1 MSRRGQTLRGGAT
14 MSLLELP
21 TDTVWDLKMSRI
33 KFGYGVASE
42 IGYDLKR
49 LGIRNCLIITDPI
62 LMQIG
67 LVDKIMQFIE
77 EQDIGVMIW
86 DKVEPEPSLDSMQ
99 DCINSVDSNFDG
111 FVAVGG
117 GSSIDSAKV
126 IDLVL
131 TQGGKI
137 LDYMAPPFGEGKKIP
152 GRPSKPLIA
161 VPTTAGTGSETTPV
175 SVISFPEKKVKG
187 ALFCGIPTLGILD
200 PLLTVTMPPSVTA
213 STGMD
218 ALVHAIE
225 AYWVRPYT
233 SRPKPKTPLERPVYT
248 GATELTDLFAERAIE
263 LIGKYLRRAVFNG
276 NDLEARS
283 SMLLAS
289 FLAGV
294 AFSNAGVSVVHAM
307 ALIVGGQFH
316 TPHGATNAVL
326 LPPAIEFNIPGAP
339 DRFACIAQLLG
350 ETIEGL
356 SVMEAAKKSINTTIK
371 LSKDIGISYGL
382 EAPPFNVKEEDI
394 PRLAAET
401 FKVQRLLGANP
412 VPITEDD
419 LKELFRKAMRNW
431 TPV

>member
-14 MSLLELP
+14 MSLP
-21 TDTVWDLKMSRI
+21 TDTIWDLQMSRI

-49 LGIRNCLIITDPI
+49 LGIKNCLIITDPI
-62 LMQIG
+62 LVQIG
-67 LVDKIMQFIE
+67 TVDKIIRIIE
-77 EQDIGVMIW
+77 DQDIGVMIW
-86 DKVEPEPSLDSMQ
+86 DKVEPEPSLNSMQ
-99 DCINSVDSNFDG
+99 DCINEFKESNFDG
-111 FVAVGG
+111 VVAIGG

-126 IDLVL
+126 IDLIL
-131 TQGGKI
+131 THGGKI

-152 GRPSKPLIA
+152 GPSEPLIA

-213 STGMD
+213 NTGMD

-248 GATELTDLFAERAIE
+248 GATELTDVFAEKAIE
-263 LIGKYLRRAVFNG
+263 LIGKYIRRAVFNG

-283 SMLLAS
+283 NMLLAS

-294 AFSNAGVSVVHAM
+294 AFSNAGVSLVHAM

-316 TPHGATNAVL
+316 APHGITNAIL
-326 LPPAIEFNIPGAP
+326 LPASVEFNIPGTP
-339 DRFACIAQLLG
+339 ERFTRIAQLLG
-350 ETIEGL
+350 ESIEGL
-356 SVMEAAKKSINTTIK
+356 SVIEAAQKSVNAIIQ
-371 LSKDIGISYGL
+371 LSKDIGIPYGL
-382 EAPPFNVKEEDI
+382 ESPPFNVKEEDI
-394 PRLAAET
+394 PHLAAET
-401 FKVQRLLGANP
+401 IKVQRLLEANP
-412 VPITEDD
+412 VPLIEED
-419 LKELFRKAMRNW
+419 LNKLFQKAMRNW
-431 TPV
+431 TPA

>member
-1 MSRRGQTLRGGAT
+1 MS
-14 MSLLELP
+14 LP
-21 TDTVWDLKMSRI
+21 TDTIWDLQMSRI
-33 KFGYGVASE
+33 KFGSGVASE
-42 IGYDLKR
+42 IGYDLKQ
-49 LGIRNCLIITDPI
+49 LGIRNCLIVTDPI
-62 LMQIG
+62 LVQIG
-67 LVDKIMQFIE
+67 TVDKIKQSIE
-77 EQDIGVMIW
+77 EQGIDIAVW
-86 DKVEPEPSLDSMQ
+86 DHVEPEPSLNSMQ
-99 DCINSVDSNFDG
+99 DCIDNFKDSIFDG

-131 TQGGKI
+131 THGGKI
-137 LDYMAPPFGEGKKIP
+137 LDYMAPPFGEGKKIL
-152 GRPSKPLIA
+152 GPSKPLIA

-248 GATELTDLFAERAIE
+248 GATEITDLFAERAIE

-276 NDLEARS
+276 NDINARS
-283 SMLLAS
+283 NMLLAS

-294 AFSNAGVSVVHAM
+294 AFSNAGVSLVHAM

-316 TPHGATNAVL
+316 TPHGATNAIL

-339 DRFACIAQLLG
+339 DRFARIAQLLG
-350 ETIEGL
+350 ETIEGF
-356 SVMEAAKKSINTTIK
+356 SVMEVAKKSINAIIK
-371 LSKDIGISYGL
+371 LSKDIGIPYGL
-382 EAPPFNVKEEDI
+382 EAPPFNVREEDI
-394 PRLAAET
+394 PRLASET
-401 FKVQRLLGANP
+401 FEVQRLLGANP
-412 VPITEDD
+412 VPISEDD
-419 LKELFRKAMRNW
+419 LKKLFRKAMRNW
-431 TPV
+431 ALT

>member
-1 MSRRGQTLRGGAT
+1 MPLSD
-14 MSLLELP
+14 LP
-21 TDTVWDLKMSRI
+21 TDTVWDLQMSRI

-42 IGYDLKR
+42 IGYDLKS
-49 LGIRNCLIITDPI
+49 LGIGNCLIITDPVMSSIGI
-62 LMQIG
+62 L
-67 LVDKIMQFIE
+67 DKIMQPIQ
-77 EQDIGVMIW
+77 EQGINVTVW
-86 DKVEPEPSLDSMQ
+86 DRVEPEPSLQSMQ
-99 DCINSVDSNFDG
+99 DCIDNFKDSKFDG
-111 FVAVGG
+111 FVALGG

-126 IDLVL
+126 VDFVL
-131 TQGGKI
+131 THGGKI
-137 LDYMAPPFGEGKKIP
+137 LNYVAPPLGEGKKAP
-152 GRPSKPLIA
+152 RVAKPLIA

-175 SVISFPEKKVKG
+175 SVISFPDKKVKG

-200 PLLTVTMPPSVTA
+200 PLLTVTMPSSVTA

-248 GATELTDLFAERAIE
+248 GATELTDIFAEKAIE
-263 LIGKYLRRAVFNG
+263 LIGKYIRRAVFNG
-276 NDLEARS
+276 SDLEARS

-294 AFSNAGVSVVHAM
+294 AFSNSGVSLVHAM

-339 DRFACIAQLLG
+339 ERFARIAHLLG
-350 ETIEGL
+350 ETIEDI
-356 SVMEAAKKSINTTIK
+356 SVMEAAQKGIK
-371 LSKDIGISYGL
+371 AIIRLSKDIGIPNGL

-394 PRLAAET
+394 PVLATET
-401 FKVQRLLGANP
+401 FKIHRLLAANQ
-412 VPITEDD
+412 VPITEEN
-419 LKELFRKAMRNW
+419 LRTLFRKAMRNW
-431 TPV
+431 APT

>member
-1 MSRRGQTLRGGAT
+1 
-14 MSLLELP
+14 MSLSELP
-21 TDTVWDLKMSRI
+21 TDTVWDLQMSRI

-49 LGIRNCLIITDPI
+49 LEIRNCLIITDPV
-62 LMQIG
+62 LAQIG
-67 LVDKIMQFIE
+67 TVDKIKHVIE
-77 EQDIGVMIW
+77 EQDIDVMIW
-86 DKVEPEPSLDSMQ
+86 NKVEPEPSLNSMQ
-99 DCINSVDSNFDG
+99 DCIGSLKDNNFDG

-131 TQGGKI
+131 THGGKI

-152 GRPSKPLIA
+152 GPSKPLIA

-175 SVISFPEKKVKG
+175 SVISFPEKQVKG

-248 GATELTDLFAERAIE
+248 GATELTDLFAERPIE
-263 LIGKYLRRAVFNG
+263 LIGKHLRRAVFNG

-316 TPHGATNAVL
+316 TPHGVTNAVL
-326 LPPAIEFNIPGAP
+326 LPASVEFNIPGALE
-339 DRFACIAQLLG
+339 RFKRIAHLLG
-350 ETIEGL
+350 ENIENL
-356 SVMEAAKKSINTTIK
+356 SAMDAAQKSVNAIIQ
-371 LSKDIGISYGL
+371 LSKDIGIPYGL
-382 EAPPFNVKEEDI
+382 EAIGVKEEDI
-394 PRLAAET
+394 PRLAADT

-412 VPITEDD
+412 VPIIEDD
-419 LKELFRKAMRNW
+419 LKKLFRKAMRNW
-431 TPV
+431 TLK